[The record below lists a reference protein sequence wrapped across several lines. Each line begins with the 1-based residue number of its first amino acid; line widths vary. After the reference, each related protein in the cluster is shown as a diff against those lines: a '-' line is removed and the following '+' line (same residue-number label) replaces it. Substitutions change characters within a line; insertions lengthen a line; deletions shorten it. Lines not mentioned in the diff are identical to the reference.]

1 MPVILS
7 KESEDIWADNIKY
20 TGEELRD
27 LMKPDEK
34 NELIGYEVA
43 TRVNNT
49 ANDYPELIDQ
59 IKKGDF

>member
-1 MPVILS
+1 
-7 KESEDIWADNIKY
+7 
-20 TGEELRD
+20 
-27 LMKPDEK
+27 MKPDEK